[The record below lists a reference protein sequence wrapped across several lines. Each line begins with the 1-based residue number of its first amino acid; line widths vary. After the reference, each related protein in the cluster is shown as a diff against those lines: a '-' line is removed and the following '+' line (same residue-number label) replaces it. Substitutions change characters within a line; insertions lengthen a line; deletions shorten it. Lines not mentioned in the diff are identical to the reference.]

1 MGYLSMAVTGTGM
14 LVFTW
19 STVVLLGGFL
29 DKLDTVDFWSVTV
42 ITFVQTRVFDV
53 FLKGN
58 ISNIG
63 YSFTRLGEAAL
74 YIGLTRKDRYRL
86 CSVTGMVRLLVFTV
100 LLCPLFALSMFGLF
114 VSPWISL
121 WRLLRTING
130 QGYRPLEETDNLKPA
145 LLMLYSLALLQGVLF
160 YYWVVSKFEEKRL
173 VKRVA
178 EAYEIDE
185 EDEARVEPVS
195 NYLHAI
201 RAACENDPSFAR
213 GRNFVTYA
221 VDLMESNSPAN
232 YIHGARILDT
242 IIRQINSNIDRSV
255 GKSQETLIANM
266 IGSSSSSD
274 TIKTLVRM
282 LDTKN
287 PDDQETWFCVMR
299 IVAYFAKEISLDKI
313 MNGIRS
319 ISSLLEYQGDATR
332 EHEVFCAAMKILSE
346 LAKDEGNLKHM
357 SNTDGITKKIVTV
370 IIKDHYE
377 DASHADWLSIAR
389 PGMQLINRVVS
400 ASSKSNNARHVS
412 EILDVSGGITT
423 LKNMLNC
430 PKCKGDENLHKWV
443 IQVLTQVIISAMSSK
458 QDQYL
463 RNNNDYQDVKEIFT
477 KWLVLR
483 FLHGSGKKSFRKLA
497 GESLAKLSLTN
508 DTTPINWILN
518 TENRVADSL
527 ATILVQAKKTQY
539 RKSAAEILEHL
550 CNHYNPADT
559 TTTDLFTNL
568 KEAMVREIPKVL
580 KRLIPGADSEY
591 EDSFSYG
598 YGWSYSYYVEEKEAL
613 AALCATVND
622 KVIIKSPDDPDR
634 RKLDEE
640 AAKICSDINKQEPLS
655 FDRLLDEGRKEVH
668 KLKNWKRDSG
678 FSSSDDDDDDSDN

>member
-100 LLCPLFALSMFGLF
+100 LLCPLFALYMFGLF

-185 EDEARVEPVS
+185 EDKARVEPVS

-255 GKSQETLIANM
+255 VKSQETLIANM

-370 IIKDHYE
+370 IIKDQCRKFHNNQH
-377 DASHADWLSIAR
+377 DDWLSIAR
-389 PGMQLINRVVS
+389 PGMQLINQFVS
-400 ASSKSNNARHVS
+400 NSSKSSNAQHLR
-412 EILDVSGGITT
+412 EIQGRANGIKALQT
-423 LKNMLNC
+423 MLEC
-430 PKCKGDENLHKWV
+430 QKCKGDDELRRSV
-443 IQVLTQVIISAMSSK
+443 ILALTQIISMSEDLSAQHNEANNK
-458 QDQYL
+458 L
-463 RNNNDYQDVKEIFT
+463 RERFIKS
-477 KWLVLR
+477 LVVM
-483 FLHGSGKKSFRKLA
+483 FLHGSDKISFKNLA
-497 GESLAKLSLTN
+497 GESLAQLSLRSETSAKSILSAEVGIVDALTTVLQN
-508 DTTPINWILN
+508 DKN
-518 TENRVADSL
+518 
-527 ATILVQAKKTQY
+527 KC
-539 RKSAAEILEHL
+539 RKSAADILKNL
-550 CNHYNPADT
+550 CLHYKCEDT
-559 TTTDLFTNL
+559 NFENL
-568 KEAMVREIPKVL
+568 KGAMIRAVPEVR
-580 KRLIPGADSEY
+580 
-591 EDSFSYG
+591 
-598 YGWSYSYYVEEKEAL
+598 
-613 AALCATVND
+613 N
-622 KVIIKSPDDPDR
+622 
-634 RKLDEE
+634 
-640 AAKICSDINKQEPLS
+640 
-655 FDRLLDEGRKEVH
+655 
-668 KLKNWKRDSG
+668 
-678 FSSSDDDDDDSDN
+678 

>member
-1 MGYLSMAVTGTGM
+1 MAPWFGSYASRHLHSDSHVDKSWPEVKFINNYAVFMGYLSMAVTGTGM

-100 LLCPLFALSMFGLF
+100 LLCPLFALYMFGLF

-185 EDEARVEPVS
+185 EDKARVEPVS

-242 IIRQINSNIDRSV
+242 IIRQINSNIDERQHKRIIRRITASAPHSDDDNAETRFSITVVKLPRSV
-255 GKSQETLIANM
+255 VKSQETLIANM

-357 SNTDGITKKIVTV
+357 SNTDGITKKIVT
-370 IIKDHYE
+370 
-377 DASHADWLSIAR
+377 
-389 PGMQLINRVVS
+389 
-400 ASSKSNNARHVS
+400 
-412 EILDVSGGITT
+412 IT
-423 LKNMLNC
+423 M
-430 PKCKGDENLHKWV
+430 
-443 IQVLTQVIISAMSSK
+443 
-458 QDQYL
+458 
-463 RNNNDYQDVKEIFT
+463 
-477 KWLVLR
+477 
-483 FLHGSGKKSFRKLA
+483 
-497 GESLAKLSLTN
+497 
-508 DTTPINWILN
+508 
-518 TENRVADSL
+518 
-527 ATILVQAKKTQY
+527 KTQ
-539 RKSAAEILEHL
+539 
-550 CNHYNPADT
+550 
-559 TTTDLFTNL
+559 
-568 KEAMVREIPKVL
+568 AML
-580 KRLIPGADSEY
+580 TG
-591 EDSFSYG
+591 
-598 YGWSYSYYVEEKEAL
+598 
-613 AALCATVND
+613 C
-622 KVIIKSPDDPDR
+622 
-634 RKLDEE
+634 
-640 AAKICSDINKQEPLS
+640 Q
-655 FDRLLDEGRKEVH
+655 
-668 KLKNWKRDSG
+668 
-678 FSSSDDDDDDSDN
+678 